1 LSSSADDQGGDGG
14 CRRTSWQRVPA
25 EDGVRR
31 DDGVEAV
38 EHAPGQQPALPRE
51 TPPLVI
57 GEPQPAAVQLLAEDP
72 ILFDEIVDHGLLAA
86 VDPSG
91 EEQRAGTATAQQTS
105 VPILL
110 SEDARSDLRHSAN
123 LTTSE
128 FFSKAPRHLPE
139 LDL

>member
-1 LSSSADDQGGDGG
+1 
-14 CRRTSWQRVPA
+14 
-25 EDGVRR
+25 GVRR
-31 DDGVEAV
+31 DDCEAV

-51 TPPLVI
+51 APPLVI

-72 ILFDEIVDHGLLAA
+72 ILFDVMVDRGLLAA

-105 VPILL
+105 VRILL
-110 SEDARSDLRHSAN
+110 SEDARRDLRHSAN

-128 FFSKAPRHLPE
+128 SFRRHRVICQNRIFDNAGEYTTVHHVVNDPGTTPSEAAP
-139 LDL
+139 